1 MNLSALITALG
12 GRQTLQ
18 QLLGV
23 GSSAVSNYMTRGHL
37 PERAK
42 ARIYDALTAKGYQL
56 CPDTLD
62 ILVSPEPETGSTADC
77 PHILLIV
84 AGGIAAYK
92 ALETA
97 RQMMQAGA
105 RVTGVMTESAKQF
118 ISPLSLGALTGEK
131 CYDTLFSLTD
141 EAEMGHINLARSADL
156 VLVVPATAN
165 IMARAAN
172 GFADDLATTVILA
185 TASPVAMAPAMN
197 PVMWANPATQA
208 NLALLQQRGVHII
221 GPASGDTAC
230 GEEGKGRMSEPADIV
245 AKAMAL
251 LRHNRRR
258 PLTNKHTLAN
268 KHILVTSGPT
278 VEPIDSV
285 RFIANHS
292 SGKQGHAIA
301 AALAARGAS
310 VTLVSGPVAEPPPP
324 NVTVIRVQT
333 AAEMLSAC
341 MASLPSD
348 IAICAAAVADW
359 HVDNPSQKKLK
370 KPDDASAG
378 MTLTLRQNPDILAEL
393 AASKNRP
400 ELVIGFAAETDNLQA
415 NAVAKRQR
423 KGCDWIIANQVAGA
437 DDPVFGSASNTAMLI
452 TETDIETWPQM
463 LKTDLAERLADK
475 IEAEFAE

>member
-1 MNLSALITALG
+1 VNILRSLTQFLTKNRHKSIFVNLSALITALG

-42 ARIYDALTAKGYQL
+42 ARIYDALTAKGYQ
-56 CPDTLD
+56 
-62 ILVSPEPETGSTADC
+62 
-77 PHILLIV
+77 
-84 AGGIAAYK
+84 
-92 ALETA
+92 
-97 RQMMQAGA
+97 
-105 RVTGVMTESAKQF
+105 QF

-258 PLTNKHTLAN
+258 PLTNKH
-268 KHILVTSGPT
+268 ILVTSGPT

-301 AALAARGAS
+301 AALATRGAS

-324 NVTVIRVQT
+324 NVTVIQVQT

-400 ELVIGFAAETDNLQA
+400 KLVIGFAAETDNLQA

-463 LKTDLAERLADK
+463 LKTDLAERLVDK